1 MEKDCVIEL
10 GEMNIDSVLEP
21 NDVETVWEHYENKI
35 GYIVDKRIPIKDIRF
50 GS

>member
-1 MEKDCVIEL
+1 
-10 GEMNIDSVLEP
+10 MNIDSVLEQ

-35 GYIVDKRIPIKDIRF
+35 RYTVDKRIPIKDFRF